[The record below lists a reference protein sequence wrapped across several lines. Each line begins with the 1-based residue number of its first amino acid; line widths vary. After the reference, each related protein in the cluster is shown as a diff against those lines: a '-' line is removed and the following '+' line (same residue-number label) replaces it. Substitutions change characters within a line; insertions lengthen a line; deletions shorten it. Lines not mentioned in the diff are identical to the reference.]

1 MDTPNINKPGK
12 RSVELIAFKQFT
24 DQAGNIIEKDE
35 KFVFDPETKLKY
47 KYGTEAIR
55 DSPYIDKVIK
65 DDERSTDWKTK
76 SGPNKRYGRF
86 KLRY

>member
-1 MDTPNINKPGK
+1 MDTPNTNKPGK

-35 KFVFDPETKLKY
+35 EFVFDPETKLKY
-47 KYGTEAIR
+47 KLTSDAI
-55 DSPYIDKVIK
+55 DGSPYLLKSIRKDERETNHKIK
-65 DDERSTDWKTK
+65 D
-76 SGPNKRYGRF
+76 GPHLRYSRF